1 MNFKF
6 EIQNRYLPSSIV
18 NPEKEQYFDYLKSFF
33 PDIPI
38 NTLYPKEDIKDLLI
52 KEQNSSLN

>member
-33 PDIPI
+33 PDIPMI
-38 NTLYPKEDIKDLLI
+38 LYVQKKTLKTF
-52 KEQNSSLN
+52 